1 MAFPFHIDL
10 QNYNNY
16 FYKIIATYS
25 DIYLDTSITCEW
37 KCIIL
42 YLT

>member
-1 MAFPFHIDL
+1 MTFPFHTDL

-16 FYKIIATYS
+16 YYNLIATNS

-37 KCIIL
+37 KLSYCI
-42 YLT
+42 